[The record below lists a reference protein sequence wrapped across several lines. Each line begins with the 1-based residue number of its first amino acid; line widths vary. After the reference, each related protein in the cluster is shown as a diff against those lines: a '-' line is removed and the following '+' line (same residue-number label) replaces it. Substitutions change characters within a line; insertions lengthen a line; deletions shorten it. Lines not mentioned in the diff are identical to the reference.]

1 MQAKQALGPL
11 CIGAGIAAQA
21 IFWRTQANDMRLDG
35 LFVKKDQNPATIR
48 VGVVAPALAEEAN
61 TAASP
66 PDVGV
71 GAPAQAEEA
80 NTVAAP
86 PDTAA

>member
-48 VGVVAPALAEEAN
+48 VRV
-61 TAASP
+61 S
-66 PDVGV
+66 GV
-71 GAPAQAEEA
+71 GAPAKTAEA
-80 NTVAAP
+80 KA
-86 PDTAA
+86 